1 MVWGG
6 PRNQARL
13 REAAESRAVRV
24 NDQGWGRRPGF
35 PMLSLWG
42 LHAQGGGCEPGNGAK
57 WKAEAGLRMGQVKA
71 GMEMGGVL
79 RNRSVNGVM

>member
-1 MVWGG
+1 
-6 PRNQARL
+6 
-13 REAAESRAVRV
+13 
-24 NDQGWGRRPGF
+24 
-35 PMLSLWG
+35 MLCLWG